1 MYIKYNCK
9 IYEET
14 KYPIP
19 NTLLKMRYINENIKN
34 YK

>member
-1 MYIKYNCK
+1 MYIKYNCE

-14 KYPIP
+14 KYHIP
-19 NTLLKMRYINENIKN
+19 KTLLKMRYVNENIKN